1 MPHGLKDALYTAAA
15 AAVVVSAYSNSLGFT
30 SKTRGA
36 NSKVGPTV
44 RKEEEELRVDR
55 RKRPCNI

>member
-44 RKEEEELRVDR
+44 RKEEEE
-55 RKRPCNI
+55 